1 MPDAHPGGPA
11 ATVAGPAGNPPEP
24 APVVR
29 PLCNVRELTGHESLP
44 SGALWKLA
52 EAGRQLDANV
62 IHLPAGQVVETHA
75 EPDLDVLLMVVAG
88 HGTMDTAERT
98 EQLTGGALMW
108 MPHGSSRRITA
119 SDEGLSYFTVHR
131 RRPGMQIR
139 SRSEARD

>member
-1 MPDAHPGGPA
+1 MSPA
-11 ATVAGPAGNPPEP
+11 WCG
-24 APVVR
+24 R
-29 PLCNVRELTGHESLP
+29 S
-44 SGALWKLA
+44 
-52 EAGRQLDANV
+52 GRQLDANV

-98 EQLTGGALMW
+98 EQLTVGNLMW

-119 SDEGLSYFTVHR
+119 SDEGLCYFTVHR

-139 SRSEARD
+139 SRAELGR